1 MNITSKAIISFVIAL
16 ATPLALACNYPHRPD
31 DLPDGT
37 TASKVEML
45 AGVEIVAK
53 YQEAMKGYLSCME
66 ADQIVASQAV
76 DESGEE
82 TRQQSSDLFN
92 KKYNAAVEE
101 QTLVVEEF
109 NAQIRSFKEKSK

>member
-1 MNITSKAIISFVIAL
+1 MTSKAILSFIMAL
-16 ATPLALACNYPHRPD
+16 ATPLALACDYPSRPD

-37 TASKVEML
+37 TATKVQML
-45 AGVEIVAK
+45 AGVEIVGK

-66 ADQIVASQAV
+66 ADQIVASQAIEES
-76 DESGEE
+76 DEEAS
-82 TRQQSSDLFN
+82 QQTSDLFN

-109 NAQIRSFKEKSK
+109 NAQIRSFKEQSK